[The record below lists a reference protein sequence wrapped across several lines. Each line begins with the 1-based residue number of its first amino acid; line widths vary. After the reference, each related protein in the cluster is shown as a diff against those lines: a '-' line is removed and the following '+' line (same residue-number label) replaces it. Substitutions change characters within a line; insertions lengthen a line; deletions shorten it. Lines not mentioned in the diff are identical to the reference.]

1 MTIRNKGIIMIFLS
15 IVSILISQ
23 YVIALLLLLLGIK
36 FITE

>member
-1 MTIRNKGIIMIFLS
+1 MTVRNKGIIMIFLS